1 MPLCFF
7 VSDLHGSPDR
17 YAKLFDRIT
26 EEKPDA
32 VFMGGDLLPSGLFAF
47 TSGADVPDDFVE
59 DYLFKHLINLKK
71 KLSENYPRIFI
82 ILGNDDGRA
91 VEPTFAA
98 ADDLGI
104 IEYIH
109 NKKVKFGSFSV
120 FGYAYVPPTPF
131 MLKDWEK
138 YDVSMFVD
146 PGCIPPDE
154 GSFSVEIDKKALKYQ
169 TIQKDIDKLTEG
181 EDLSNSIFLF
191 HSPPYKTK
199 LDRANLDGKFYE
211 YVPLDVH
218 VGSIAIERF
227 IKTTQ
232 PLISMHGHVHEST
245 SITGDW
251 KDNIGNTLAM
261 NAAHNGPELSLIR
274 FDPNDLENCTRELL

>member
-47 TSGADVPDDFVE
+47 TSGADIPDDFVE

-71 KLSENYPRIFI
+71 KLSKNYPRIFI

-91 VEPTFAA
+91 VEPEFAA

-109 NKKVKFGSFSV
+109 NKKVKFGPFSV

-169 TIQKDIDKLTEG
+169 TIQKDLDKLTEG

-227 IKTTQ
+227 INTTQ

-245 SITGDW
+245 SITGEW
-251 KDNIGNTLAM
+251 KDNIGKTLAM

-274 FDPNDLENCTRELL
+274 FDPDDLKDCRRELV